1 MLSSLLAAPRP
12 LPDPGNFSDS
22 ASGHDA
28 ATLPSTPSHFPHTRA
43 QLAAISRLYK
53 SADSFDGDLEVD
65 DSRVSSNFVAKVA
78 SLLDHEH
85 EDELKTLLKASFTGI
100 DDDML
105 EQHVLDLMHKH
116 KDDVAGVPFLFL
128 TPSRRPISR
137 PSSRASSHSARLI
150 PNRPDTPNSAPSS
163 PLAYVFR
170 RPHTPLASPLA
181 TGQGAG
187 SYMTAGSESPAHSPT
202 LSHAMPRSYTQFA
215 NSLPSS
221 PIGSHRVLSAK
232 ASDFRP
238 YPRPLSAASSNP
250 STLTG
255 LRADTP
261 SPDLWAHGSS
271 KATSN
276 LAIAAPLVPDTT
288 LLSRSGTPNSS
299 LRVSIHPDEEDEE
312 NDPFDPFSQKALPRS
327 FHPPSLP
334 DFDPH
339 WMNSPASNSSL
350 SDGYHPMGI
359 VDQVSPPSGSQLSQ
373 DSYQGRE
380 PEGADML
387 TDGMTPFDVLASV
400 FGASLAPSELE
411 EALAANGYDFER
423 SMAWL
428 VDRAASSQHGHGPQ
442 HSRTQTLGNRV
453 SVVSRDGP
461 GASGY
466 VRGGRSA
473 FGAPNASA
481 AKGTAKFVNGRP
493 VQTGTRVCRYFLAG
507 ECLRADCR
515 FSHDIERALCRFW
528 LRGTCAKGE
537 VCEFLHHIP
546 ADVDVAGITSAMGR
560 TDLNDNSSNGN
571 PPIDDFPALDYPSS
585 TGFKSRRGGFN
596 GREQRAPYDNGRS
609 KFGPVASKSPQP
621 AAVAVPRDPA
631 SLAARREA
639 MGSAADSLH
648 NRTAIVAPK
657 PSPRL
662 KLHPPT
668 LLPVLPT
675 AESANNMYVT
685 YRSRALQLGAAR
697 NACLSRAADAWRRG
711 DGSAAKRFSR
721 EGHDLNAK
729 MASELAVSAGNVVRE
744 RAKLVEQVA
753 QARDVAWS
761 DDPGDR
767 SARGSACG
775 NGLGVILGIAR
786 RDSIGEQRELNS
798 GERAES
804 VLDLHGIHAAE
815 ATEILEEFLLTVGVI
830 RRRAL
835 PLLMSVCYSW
845 NVKIFMRRY
854 PAYVIVGDEKVAGS
868 HDPARAASRE
878 RLSTGVREWLH
889 RWGYPWS
896 EREGVICVD
905 PVTHI

>member
-1 MLSSLLAAPRP
+1 MLSSLLAVPRAAPQP
-12 LPDPGNFSDS
+12 VNAPDPAAS
-22 ASGHDA
+22 ALQSAPTPA
-28 ATLPSTPSHFPHTRA
+28 ATP
-43 QLAAISRLYK
+43 QLSSIARLYK
-53 SADSFDGDLEVD
+53 PADSGDNDADPE
-65 DSRVSSNFVAKVA
+65 DSRVSSSLVVQVA
-78 SLLDHEH
+78 SLLDHEN
-85 EDELKTLLKASFTGI
+85 EDELKALLKTSFAGI
-100 DDDML
+100 HNDML

-116 KDDVAGVPFLFL
+116 RDDVAGVPFIFL
-128 TPSRRPISR
+128 TASRRPVSR
-137 PSSRASSHSARLI
+137 PSSRASSHSARLV

-181 TGQGAG
+181 TGHSPG
-187 SYMTAGSESPAHSPT
+187 SYMTANSDSLAASPT
-202 LSHAMPRSYTQFA
+202 LPHAMPRSSTQFA

-221 PIGSHRVLSAK
+221 PIGSHRALSAK

-238 YPRPLSAASSNP
+238 HPRPLSAASSNP

-276 LAIAAPLVPDTT
+276 LAIAAPLIPDKS
-288 LLSRSGTPNSS
+288 LLSRSGTPNSA

-312 NDPFDPFSQKALPRS
+312 NDPFDPS

-334 DFDPH
+334 DFDTQ

-350 SDGYHPMGI
+350 SDDPF
-359 VDQVSPPSGSQLSQ
+359 SQ
-373 DSYQGRE
+373 DSYLNRE

-387 TDGMTPFDVLASV
+387 TEGMTPFDVLASV

-428 VDRAASSQHGHGPQ
+428 VERATPQHGHGSQ
-442 HSRTQTLGNRV
+442 HPRSQNLGSRISL
-453 SVVSRDGP
+453 VSRDGP
-461 GASGY
+461 GAVGY
-466 VRGGRSA
+466 VRGGRSG
-473 FGAPNASA
+473 FGAPSA
-481 AKGTAKFVNGRP
+481 GTKGPAKFLNGRP

-515 FSHDIERALCRFW
+515 FSHEIERALCRFW
-528 LRGTCAKGE
+528 LRGTCAKGD

-546 ADVDVAGITSAMGR
+546 ADVDVAGITAAMGR
-560 TDLNDNSSNGN
+560 ADLSEGSAPGAPTLDE
-571 PPIDDFPALDYPSS
+571 FPALDYPSIDS
-585 TGFKSRRGGFN
+585 KGRRGGYH
-596 GREQRAPYDNGRS
+596 GRNQRAPAPYDTGRG
-609 KFGPVASKSPQP
+609 KFGPSVSKNAQPPSP
-621 AAVAVPRDPA
+621 VIPRDPI

-648 NRTAIVAPK
+648 NRSAIVAPK

-662 KLHPPT
+662 KLRPPT
-668 LLPVLPT
+668 LLPPLPVSD
-675 AESANNMYVT
+675 AANSLYVA

-729 MASELAVSAGNVVRE
+729 MSAELTLSAGSVVRE
-744 RAKLVEQVA
+744 RAKLIEQVVKS
-753 QARDVAWS
+753 RES
-761 DDPGDR
+761 D
-767 SARGSACG
+767 RGVRGRACG
-775 NGLGVILGIAR
+775 NGLGIILGTVR
-786 RDSIGEQRELNS
+786 QDVSGEQRPEELV
-798 GERAES
+798 ECA
-804 VLDLHGIHAAE
+804 LDLHGIHAAE
-815 ATEILEEFLLTVGVI
+815 ATEILEEFLLAVEREHFYGLTYVVI
-830 RRRAL
+830 
-835 PLLMSVCYSW
+835 
-845 NVKIFMRRY
+845 
-854 PAYVIVGDEKVAGS
+854 GDEKHTGT

-878 RLSTGVREWLH
+878 RLATGVREWLH

-905 PVTHI
+905 SVTHL